1 MEKTFAMIKPDAVQR
16 GLVGTIISRYE
27 AKGLRV
33 AGMKIM
39 QVTEEIAK
47 QHYAEHVEKPF
58 FPGLLSYITSGPVV
72 ALVLEGKNA
81 VAEVRKMNGAT
92 NPLEAACGTIRG
104 DFAQEVGRNVVHGS
118 DSVESA
124 AREIAIYFNDN
135 EVLEYDYLPA
145 KWLFDNSQANLTKRL
160 SNSQKTA
167 GQAFFCAALWMNVYN
182 SVHNCGLHWD
192 KWGLFVHKKIISCG

>member
-27 AKGLRV
+27 AKGLRI
-33 AGMKIM
+33 AAMKIM
-39 QVTEEIAK
+39 QVTDELAR
-47 QHYAEHVEKPF
+47 QHYAEHVNKPF
-58 FPGLLSYITSGPVV
+58 FPGLLSYTTSGPEV

-81 VAEVRKMNGAT
+81 VAEVRKLNGAT

-124 AREIAIYFNDN
+124 AREIAIYFDEK
-135 EVLEYDYLPA
+135 EVLDYEYLPE
-145 KWLFDNSQANLTKRL
+145 KWLFE
-160 SNSQKTA
+160 
-167 GQAFFCAALWMNVYN
+167 
-182 SVHNCGLHWD
+182 
-192 KWGLFVHKKIISCG
+192 

>member
-16 GLVGTIISRYE
+16 GLAGAIISRYE
-27 AKGLRV
+27 AKGLRI
-33 AGMKIM
+33 AAMKIM
-39 QVTEEIAK
+39 QVTDELAR
-47 QHYAEHVEKPF
+47 QHYAEHVNKPF

-81 VAEVRKMNGAT
+81 VAEVRKLNGAT

-124 AREIAIYFNDN
+124 AREIAIYFDEK
-135 EVLEYDYLPA
+135 EVLDYEYLPE
-145 KWLFDNSQANLTKRL
+145 KWLFE
-160 SNSQKTA
+160 
-167 GQAFFCAALWMNVYN
+167 
-182 SVHNCGLHWD
+182 
-192 KWGLFVHKKIISCG
+192 

>member
-16 GLVGTIISRYE
+16 GLTGEILKRYE
-27 AKGLRV
+27 QKGLRI

-39 QVTEEIAK
+39 NVTEELAK
-47 QHYAEHVEKPF
+47 QHYAEHVNKPF
-58 FPGLLSYITSGPVV
+58 FPGLLEYITSGPVV

-124 AREIAIYFNDN
+124 ANEIAIYFALE
-135 EVLEYDYLPA
+135 EVLDYSYLPNT
-145 KWLFDNSQANLTKRL
+145 WL
-160 SNSQKTA
+160 
-167 GQAFFCAALWMNVYN
+167 YE
-182 SVHNCGLHWD
+182 
-192 KWGLFVHKKIISCG
+192 

>member
-27 AKGLRV
+27 AKGLRI
-33 AGMKIM
+33 AAMKIM
-39 QVTEEIAK
+39 QVTDELAR
-47 QHYAEHVEKPF
+47 QHYAEHVNKPF
-58 FPGLLSYITSGPVV
+58 FPGLLSYITSGPVE

-81 VAEVRKMNGAT
+81 VAEVRKLNGAT

-124 AREIAIYFNDN
+124 AREIAIYFDEK
-135 EVLEYDYLPA
+135 EVLDYEYLPE
-145 KWLFDNSQANLTKRL
+145 KWLFE
-160 SNSQKTA
+160 
-167 GQAFFCAALWMNVYN
+167 
-182 SVHNCGLHWD
+182 
-192 KWGLFVHKKIISCG
+192 

>member
-16 GLVGTIISRYE
+16 GLVGQIIARYE

-39 QVTEEIAK
+39 MVTEELARK
-47 QHYAEHVEKPF
+47 HYAEHVNKPF
-58 FPGLLSYITSGPVV
+58 FPGLLEYITSGPVV

-92 NPLEAACGTIRG
+92 NPLEASCGTIRG

-124 AREIAIYFNDN
+124 ANEISIYFTPE
-135 EVLEYDYLPA
+135 EVLEYDYLPN
-145 KWLFDNSQANLTKRL
+145 KCLFE
-160 SNSQKTA
+160 
-167 GQAFFCAALWMNVYN
+167 
-182 SVHNCGLHWD
+182 
-192 KWGLFVHKKIISCG
+192 

>member
-27 AKGLRV
+27 AKGLRI
-33 AGMKIM
+33 AAMKIM
-39 QVTEEIAK
+39 QVTDELAR
-47 QHYAEHVEKPF
+47 QYYAEHVNKPF

-81 VAEVRKMNGAT
+81 VAEVRKLNGAT

-124 AREIAIYFNDN
+124 AREIAIYFDEK
-135 EVLEYDYLPA
+135 EVLDYEYLPE
-145 KWLFDNSQANLTKRL
+145 KWLFE
-160 SNSQKTA
+160 
-167 GQAFFCAALWMNVYN
+167 
-182 SVHNCGLHWD
+182 
-192 KWGLFVHKKIISCG
+192 

>member
-16 GLVGTIISRYE
+16 GLAGTIISRYE
-27 AKGLRV
+27 AKGLRI
-33 AGMKIM
+33 AAMKIM
-39 QVTEEIAK
+39 QVTDELAR
-47 QHYAEHVEKPF
+47 QHYAEHVNKPF

-81 VAEVRKMNGAT
+81 VAEVRKLNGAT

-124 AREIAIYFNDN
+124 AREIAIYFDEK
-135 EVLEYDYLPA
+135 EVLDYEYLPE
-145 KWLFDNSQANLTKRL
+145 K
-160 SNSQKTA
+160 
-167 GQAFFCAALWMNVYN
+167 
-182 SVHNCGLHWD
+182 
-192 KWGLFVHKKIISCG
+192 

>member
-16 GLVGTIISRYE
+16 GLVGTIIGRYE
-27 AKGLRV
+27 AKGLRI

-39 QVTEEIAK
+39 QVTDEIAK

-58 FPGLLSYITSGPVV
+58 FPGLLQYITSGPVV

-81 VAEVRKMNGAT
+81 VEEVRKMNGAT
-92 NPLEAACGTIRG
+92 NPLNAACGTIRG

-118 DSVESA
+118 DSVASA
-124 AREIAIYFNDN
+124 AREIAIYFGEE

-145 KWLFDNSQANLTKRL
+145 KWMFE
-160 SNSQKTA
+160 
-167 GQAFFCAALWMNVYN
+167 
-182 SVHNCGLHWD
+182 
-192 KWGLFVHKKIISCG
+192 

>member
-16 GLVGTIISRYE
+16 GLAGTIISRYE
-27 AKGLRV
+27 AKGLRI
-33 AGMKIM
+33 AAMKIM
-39 QVTEEIAK
+39 QVTDELAR
-47 QHYAEHVEKPF
+47 QHYAEHVNKPF

-81 VAEVRKMNGAT
+81 VAEVRKLNGAT

-124 AREIAIYFNDN
+124 AREIAIYFDEK
-135 EVLEYDYLPA
+135 EVLDYKYLPE
-145 KWLFDNSQANLTKRL
+145 KWLFE
-160 SNSQKTA
+160 
-167 GQAFFCAALWMNVYN
+167 
-182 SVHNCGLHWD
+182 
-192 KWGLFVHKKIISCG
+192 

>member
-16 GLVGTIISRYE
+16 GLAGTIISRYE
-27 AKGLRV
+27 AKGLRI
-33 AGMKIM
+33 AAMKIM
-39 QVTEEIAK
+39 QVTDELAR
-47 QHYAEHVEKPF
+47 QHYAEHVNKPF

-81 VAEVRKMNGAT
+81 VAEVRKLNGAT

-124 AREIAIYFNDN
+124 AREIAIYFDEK
-135 EVLEYDYLPA
+135 EVLDYDYLPE
-145 KWLFDNSQANLTKRL
+145 KWLFE
-160 SNSQKTA
+160 
-167 GQAFFCAALWMNVYN
+167 
-182 SVHNCGLHWD
+182 
-192 KWGLFVHKKIISCG
+192 

>member
-16 GLVGTIISRYE
+16 GLVGEILRRYE
-27 AKGLRV
+27 QKGLRI
-33 AGMKIM
+33 AGLKIM
-39 QVTEEIAK
+39 NVTEELARK
-47 QHYAEHVEKPF
+47 HYAVHVNKPF
-58 FPGLLSYITSGPVV
+58 FPGLLEYITSGPVV

-124 AREIAIYFNDN
+124 ANEIAIYFTAE
-135 EVLEYDYLPA
+135 EVLSFDYLPNT
-145 KWLFDNSQANLTKRL
+145 WL
-160 SNSQKTA
+160 
-167 GQAFFCAALWMNVYN
+167 YE
-182 SVHNCGLHWD
+182 
-192 KWGLFVHKKIISCG
+192 

>member
-27 AKGLRV
+27 AKGLRI
-33 AGMKIM
+33 AAMKIM
-39 QVTEEIAK
+39 QVTDELAR
-47 QHYAEHVEKPF
+47 QHYAEHVNKPF

-81 VAEVRKMNGAT
+81 VAEVRKLNGAT

-124 AREIAIYFNDN
+124 AREIAIYFDDK
-135 EVLEYDYLPA
+135 EVLDYEYLPE
-145 KWLFDNSQANLTKRL
+145 KWLFE
-160 SNSQKTA
+160 
-167 GQAFFCAALWMNVYN
+167 
-182 SVHNCGLHWD
+182 
-192 KWGLFVHKKIISCG
+192 

>member
-92 NPLEAACGTIRG
+92 NPLEAACATIRG

-145 KWLFDNSQANLTKRL
+145 KWLFE
-160 SNSQKTA
+160 
-167 GQAFFCAALWMNVYN
+167 
-182 SVHNCGLHWD
+182 
-192 KWGLFVHKKIISCG
+192 